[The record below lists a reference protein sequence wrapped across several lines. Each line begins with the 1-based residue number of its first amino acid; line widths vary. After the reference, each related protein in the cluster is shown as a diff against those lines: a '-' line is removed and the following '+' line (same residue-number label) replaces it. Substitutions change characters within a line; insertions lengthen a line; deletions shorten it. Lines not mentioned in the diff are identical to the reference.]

1 MARNAKSIERLKSE
15 IQSAYPGTTIWT
27 IGDTSHQNSYSDH
40 NPNAKGVICAADVKG
55 DHGLKLSAFVKHL
68 INDPHPNLRYV
79 IHARK
84 IYERDE
90 GFRSKDYYGKNPHDT
105 HVHVSVGNGP
115 DGRSTH
121 SYDST
126 AAWNIDDI
134 SSAPSTP
141 AKPTKPST
149 NWSAK
154 LMSELPLLR
163 NGSKGLP
170 VNRLQALLNVAGA
183 GVKEDGHFGPRT
195 ENAVR
200 RFQDHA
206 NLSVDG
212 IVGKN
217 TWTKLV
223 KG

>member
-1 MARNAKSIERLKSE
+1 
-15 IQSAYPGTTIWT
+15 
-27 IGDTSHQNSYSDH
+27 
-40 NPNAKGVICAADVKG
+40 VIFN
-55 DHGLKLSAFVKHL
+55 H
-68 INDPHPNLRYV
+68 
-79 IHARK
+79 K
-84 IYERDE
+84 IYHRINNFVATAYNGASGHE
-90 GFRSKDYYGKNPHDT
+90 T

-115 DGRSTH
+115 DGRSTYG
-121 SYDST
+121 YDST
-126 AAWNIDDI
+126 TTWNIDDI
-134 SSAPSTP
+134 GSTP
-141 AKPTKPST
+141 TEPTKPTKPSKPT
-149 NWSAK
+149 TSWTDK
-154 LMSELPLLR
+154 LMADLPQLK